1 MKKTFLVI
9 GNPIDHS
16 LSPKLHNYWIKKYKI
31 DAVYEKKLLNN
42 NEIEDL
48 IFNIREET
56 LHGINVTV
64 PFKKTVIPFLDE
76 LSEEA
81 KISQSV
87 NTIYKKNDKIMGDN
101 TDIEGFKLSLEETGQ
116 ETKNRKVLILG
127 AGGVVPSIIIALKKM
142 QIEKIYLSNRTELK
156 AKELKKNFP
165 EIELIKWGET
175 LDFNIREE
183 KIHGIN
189 VTVPFKKIVI
199 PFLDELSEEAKISQ
213 SVNTIYKKDNK
224 ILGDN
229 TDIEGFKLSLEKT
242 EQEIKNKKALILGAG
257 GVVPSI
263 IIALKKM
270 QIEKIYLSNRTELKA
285 KELKENFPEIE
296 LIKWGETLDF
306 DIIINATSIGLKEED
321 EININY
327 QQISKDKF
335 FYDVIYNPPET
346 NFLKNA
352 KKYGGITKN
361 GKMMFIYQAQ
371 KAFFIWHKVVPEVDN
386 ETINLLDV

>member
-1 MKKTFLVI
+1 MKKKFLVI

-42 NEIEDL
+42 SEIEGL
-48 IFNIREET
+48 ISNIREEEI
-56 LHGINVTV
+56 HGINVTV

-81 KISQSV
+81 EISQSV
-87 NTIYKKNDKIMGDN
+87 NTIYK
-101 TDIEGFKLSLEETGQ
+101 
-116 ETKNRKVLILG
+116 R
-127 AGGVVPSIIIALKKM
+127 
-142 QIEKIYLSNRTELK
+142 
-156 AKELKKNFP
+156 
-165 EIELIKWGET
+165 
-175 LDFNIREE
+175 
-183 KIHGIN
+183 
-189 VTVPFKKIVI
+189 
-199 PFLDELSEEAKISQ
+199 
-213 SVNTIYKKDNK
+213 DNK
-224 ILGDN
+224 IIGHN

-242 EQEIKNKKALILGAG
+242 EKEIKNKKALILGAG

-270 QIEKIYLSNRTELKA
+270 QIKKINLSNRTELKA
-285 KELKENFPEIE
+285 IELKKNFPEIE
-296 LIKWGETLDF
+296 IIKWGETSNF
-306 DIIINATSIGLKEED
+306 DIIINATSLGLKKED

-371 KAFFIWHKVVPEVDN
+371 KAFFIWHKVVPEADN
-386 ETINLLDV
+386 EIINLLDV

>member
-1 MKKTFLVI
+1 MKKKLLVV

-42 NEIEDL
+42 NEIESL
-48 IFNIREET
+48 IF
-56 LHGINVTV
+56 
-64 PFKKTVIPFLDE
+64 
-76 LSEEA
+76 S
-81 KISQSV
+81 
-87 NTIYKKNDKIMGDN
+87 
-101 TDIEGFKLSLEETGQ
+101 
-116 ETKNRKVLILG
+116 
-127 AGGVVPSIIIALKKM
+127 
-142 QIEKIYLSNRTELK
+142 
-156 AKELKKNFP
+156 
-165 EIELIKWGET
+165 
-175 LDFNIREE
+175 IREE

-189 VTVPFKKIVI
+189 ITVPFKKLVI

-224 ILGDN
+224 IIGDN
-229 TDIEGFKLSLEKT
+229 TDIEGFKLSLKKT
-242 EQEIKNKKALILGAG
+242 GLEIKNKKALILGAG

-270 QIEKIYLSNRTELKA
+270 QIKKIYLSNRTELKA
-285 KELKENFPEIE
+285 IELKKNFPEIE
-296 LIKWGETLDF
+296 IIKWGETLDF
-306 DIIINATSIGLKEED
+306 NIIINATSIGLKEED

-352 KKYGGITKN
+352 KKYGGIIKN

-386 ETINLLDV
+386 ETINLLDL

>member
-1 MKKTFLVI
+1 MRKDFLVI

-31 DAVYEKKLLNN
+31 DAFYEKKLLNS

-48 IFNIREET
+48 IFNIREEKF
-56 LHGINVTV
+56 HGINVTV
-64 PFKKTVIPFLDE
+64 PFKKMVIPFLDE

-87 NTIYKKNDKIMGDN
+87 NTIYKKENKIIGDN
-101 TDIEGFKLSLEETGQ
+101 TDIEGFQ
-116 ETKNRKVLILG
+116 
-127 AGGVVPSIIIALKKM
+127 
-142 QIEKIYLSNRTELK
+142 
-156 AKELKKNFP
+156 
-165 EIELIKWGET
+165 
-175 LDFNIREE
+175 
-183 KIHGIN
+183 
-189 VTVPFKKIVI
+189 
-199 PFLDELSEEAKISQ
+199 
-213 SVNTIYKKDNK
+213 
-224 ILGDN
+224 
-229 TDIEGFKLSLEKT
+229 LSLEKT
-242 EQEIKNKKALILGAG
+242 GQKIKNKKALILGAG

-263 IIALKKM
+263 IVALRKM

-285 KELKENFPEIE
+285 IELKKNFPEIKT
-296 LIKWGETLDF
+296 IKWGEALDF
-306 DIIINATSIGLKEED
+306 DIIINATSVGLKEED

-327 QQISKDKF
+327 QKISRDKF

-371 KAFFIWHKVVPEVDN
+371 KAFFIWHKIVPEIDN
-386 ETINLLDV
+386 ETINLLNV